1 MKNGKNYKKIRNSEN
16 KIMYKMKIFLDCEW
30 WDNFCV
36 WNGLRLG
43 QIEFVKKKKRFLG
56 YEETKQ
62 KLIIKRK

>member
-1 MKNGKNYKKIRNSEN
+1 VIFVYDGKWEKMTKRVEIV
-16 KIMYKMKIFLDCEW
+16 KMKIFLDCEW